1 MLLEKLF
8 LSVFTWKLKIW
19 CQRTRRGQE
28 NLERVFYIGCKVATG
43 FGSFDAK
50 LKIRVG
56 VYSKQQRARKNWFFL
71 SYFVNFLK
79 FTVALV
85 QWENKTSGVDKNGMC
100 VILLVRKSMKFELV
114 LLLATPRVPEKCR
127 WSQLLH
133 IFCNSIREWE
143 ERELYFN
150 PFHRNHAPSPHIFL
164 FFPHSELPPK
174 YMREIP

>member
-1 MLLEKLF
+1 
-8 LSVFTWKLKIW
+8 
-19 CQRTRRGQE
+19 
-28 NLERVFYIGCKVATG
+28 
-43 FGSFDAK
+43 
-50 LKIRVG
+50 
-56 VYSKQQRARKNWFFL
+56 
-71 SYFVNFLK
+71 
-79 FTVALV
+79 
-85 QWENKTSGVDKNGMC
+85 MC

-174 YMREIP
+174 YMGETHCFTVLYEGRWIFLETASMRKIPFFQPHKLKAQLHVQKPRNILYVLGLCESRSTWQNLDKNLIITIKTNFYEFLI